1 MCDSCI
7 VRSMLCVAMAHVLH
21 IGVKHN
27 LVSEISRSVFG
38 CCCFIAQ
45 SDTPCL
51 ALQVSYVAWR
61 PQHPAVN
68 TSKGQTWLGG
78 WTGRNRGIICLFWRW
93 GAVLVKILHGFITR
107 HVFSLVRMWAL
118 CWRLASVCVFMK
130 SFVVRVYVGHVNLD
144 VVALSVRWMVLGS
157 VSALIGP
164 FSSTLLHAWS
174 LISDE

>member
-1 MCDSCI
+1 MLFGRKLGLHRPDGAVELFSSFERICSSLSKTLPSASLLEGSALLKIWQAVLPFSRYFWSESPSRTQLPSNPPKCPSIYQNAPPLYVCDSCI

-21 IGVKHN
+21 IGVKRN

-68 TSKGQTWLGG
+68 TSKGQT
-78 WTGRNRGIICLFWRW
+78 
-93 GAVLVKILHGFITR
+93 
-107 HVFSLVRMWAL
+107 
-118 CWRLASVCVFMK
+118 
-130 SFVVRVYVGHVNLD
+130 
-144 VVALSVRWMVLGS
+144 
-157 VSALIGP
+157 
-164 FSSTLLHAWS
+164 
-174 LISDE
+174 